1 MNTDDVTFKS
11 LKDIQTKNLNRIV
24 LAHLNINSLRN
35 ELDLPTDQIKPNVG
49 VLAIWETELDDSFP
63 AGQFKIPGYT
73 SPFRLDQN
81 ENGGGIL
88 VFAREDIPV
97 KF

>member
-11 LKDIQTKNLNRIV
+11 LKDIQTKNLNHIV

>member
-35 ELDLPTDQIKPNVG
+35 ELDLPTDQIKPNVD
-49 VLAIWETELDDSFP
+49 VLAI
-63 AGQFKIPGYT
+63 
-73 SPFRLDQN
+73 
-81 ENGGGIL
+81 
-88 VFAREDIPV
+88 
-97 KF
+97 